1 MAFTSKQL
9 ITSNNDLIKYLKKT
23 PKAYQLINKGKFI
36 INYDKLQHI
45 SPERFSGKKMAIILN
60 SLHSN
65 NVENVDNVGCAGSV
79 GHWILLLFNIR
90 KKECLLIENL
100 AYVYKNCMNIKQA
113 IDTFCTSHN
122 FSLIDYNLKSQGNKA
137 KSCGFQVIFYLTFFD
152 YNDIPKLKL
161 LKQRLKTYSLVERE
175 KYILRRAHDLCKYG
189 IS

>member
-100 AYVYKNCMNIKQA
+100 AYVYKNCMNIKLHQFPSPPG
-113 IDTFCTSHN
+113 TRSF
-122 FSLIDYNLKSQGNKA
+122 
-137 KSCGFQVIFYLTFFD
+137 
-152 YNDIPKLKL
+152 
-161 LKQRLKTYSLVERE
+161 
-175 KYILRRAHDLCKYG
+175 ILRHSLYLRYRPV
-189 IS
+189 SYS